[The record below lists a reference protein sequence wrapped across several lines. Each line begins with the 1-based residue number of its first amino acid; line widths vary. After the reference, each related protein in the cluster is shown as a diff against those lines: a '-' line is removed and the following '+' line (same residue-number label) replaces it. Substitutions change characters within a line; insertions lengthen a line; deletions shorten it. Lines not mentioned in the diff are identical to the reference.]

1 MPAVLCKAIT
11 SKGQPCSGY
20 QGVGLGGY
28 CLDHYNKLDEKTRA
42 RLDASSL
49 LSNLGKAAI
58 VVATSEGVISG
69 IERILEIAGPFL
81 TYSEQE
87 HFHDL
92 LHESDQYR
100 RERAYRLIKSSLNR
114 TPRTLAD

>member
-1 MPAVLCKAIT
+1 MPVILCKAIT

-28 CLDHYNKLDEKTRA
+28 CLSHYNNLDEKTRA

-58 VVATSEGVISG
+58 IVATGEGVISG
-69 IERILEIAGPFL
+69 IKRILEIVWPFL

-87 HFHDL
+87 HFHVL

-100 RERAYRLIKSSLNR
+100 RARAYRLIKSSLNS
-114 TPRTLAD
+114 TPRTFAD